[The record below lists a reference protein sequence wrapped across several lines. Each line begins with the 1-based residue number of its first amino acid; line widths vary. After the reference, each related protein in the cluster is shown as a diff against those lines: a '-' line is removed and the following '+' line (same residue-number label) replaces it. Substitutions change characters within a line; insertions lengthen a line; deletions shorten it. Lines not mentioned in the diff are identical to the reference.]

1 MSMTSTSGRVRAFL
15 DPRPARW
22 STVVILAA
30 VMAVADTFVLTSLT
44 GAVGAIERTQGL
56 FGSWL
61 IESLILLP
69 LFVLAELLI
78 LKWARKRYGMSLRG
92 PRRILTASLLIALTG
107 TVVGVAAVTASA
119 GYDYYL
125 QASQIDLS
133 GPVHEHDAGLPGTPA
148 GDAHAAAH
156 ANCDE
161 TCQEKQ
167 QTLQDDLRGVGFSGP
182 ILLGVNLLLVA
193 WMLAAFGGEL
203 SAPRRRRAAAKA
215 AAGGSIAQA
224 VPAAAGQASAPQ
236 S

>member
-1 MSMTSTSGRVRAFL
+1 MSMTSTSGRVRAFF

-22 STVVILAA
+22 STVIILAA
-30 VMAVADTFVLTSLT
+30 VMAVADTFVLTALT

-69 LFVLAELLI
+69 IFVLAELLV
-78 LKWARKRYGMSLRG
+78 LRWVRRRYGMSLRG
-92 PRRILTASLLIALTG
+92 PRRILTASLLIAITG
-107 TVVGVAAVTASA
+107 TVVGIAAVTASA

-125 QASQIDLS
+125 QAAQIDIS
-133 GPVHEHDAGLPGTPA
+133 GPVHEHDAGAPGSPA
-148 GDAHAAAH
+148 DAHATH
-156 ANCDE
+156 GGTCDE

-193 WMLAAFGGEL
+193 WLLAAFGGEL
-203 SAPRRRRAAAKA
+203 SGPGRRRAAARA
-215 AAGGSIAQA
+215 AAADGPVAQA
-224 VPAAAGQASAPQ
+224 VPAGAGSE